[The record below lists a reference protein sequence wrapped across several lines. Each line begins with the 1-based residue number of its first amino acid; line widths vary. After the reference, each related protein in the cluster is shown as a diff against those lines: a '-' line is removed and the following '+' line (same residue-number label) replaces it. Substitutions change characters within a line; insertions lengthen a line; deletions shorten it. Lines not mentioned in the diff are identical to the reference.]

1 MDDPG
6 LSSCLRLDGVIRTIW
21 LQEEGSRVSGPIEKL
36 NDEMGA
42 RKVVEMRAFCGAG
55 D

>member
-6 LSSCLRLDGVIRTIW
+6 LSSCLRLDGVIRTW
-21 LQEEGSRVSGPIEKL
+21 LQEEGSRVSGPIEIL
-36 NDEMGA
+36 NAGMGA
-42 RKVVEMRAFCGAG
+42 RKVVGMQAFCGAE